1 MVEKLNNKKLYLIDG
16 SAFLYRAYYALPYLS
31 NSRGFPTRVVFG
43 FLKMLTKIIKEHKPT
58 HIAVVFDSKKKTF
71 RNEIFENYKI
81 KRPPLPE
88 EIRIQ
93 IPNVH
98 RLLESLN
105 IKILMQDG
113 LEADDLI
120 ASLVKKFKNSIEI
133 CVVTADKDLFQLV
146 GNNISVWHPLKD
158 VFIDNDKVTEMLGIP
173 PEKITDYLALCGDS
187 VDGIPGVKGIG
198 EKTAKSLLER
208 FGSLEDIYNHID
220 EIEGKTKA
228 LLLEQKEM
236 AFLSKKLAEL
246 YIKDIENVQ
255 ISDFEI
261 RKPNEIELRELLKE
275 LNFFEFIKEF
285 NLDKIVDNS
294 FPKLFELSKPNVK
307 LSKNIFI
314 LLDTSK
320 EHNRLFFT
328 EDGKKVYLL
337 KNIEKFFQNLE
348 KNSKIYL
355 FESKELYKMV
365 DSDLLEKISI
375 IDLSLYSYLLYPNA
389 NHNHTLEDVLKDEF
403 GYIPLP
409 ESFQPTL
416 FEDKE
421 TVQKSYLLKFLS
433 KIAQKLEDEIKKEK
447 ELINLY
453 EKIELPLSPI
463 LAHMEK
469 NGIKIDL
476 NKFREIDAEITE
488 KINQLQENIYNLLGK
503 KINLNSPKQLSEVLY
518 GDLRIKPVKKG
529 GKSLSTS
536 SDILMELY
544 DAHPVIPM
552 IIEYR
557 NVSKLKNTYIDVL
570 PAFVAND
577 GRIHTTFN
585 QTLTATGRLSSS
597 NPNLQNIPIKYDWGE
612 KIRSAFVAD
621 DGFLLLS
628 ADYSQ
633 IEIRVLAHMSEDEN
647 LIQDFWEGKDIHTRT
662 AMKIFGVLESQVT
675 KEMRRQAKTINFG
688 ILYGMGSYSL
698 SKELR
703 VSQKEAEIFI
713 KKYFENYDKVRQ
725 FRENLIEFAKKN
737 KFVKT
742 FFGRKR
748 YLYEIDSPDHLVRN
762 NAERIALNTPIQGTA
777 ADIVKLAMISVYE
790 SLQKEKINF
799 KMLLQVHD
807 EILLEVAEKDI
818 DKAREIVMEKMTN
831 VVDFKVPLEVKIGVG
846 KNWFESAK

>member
-1 MVEKLNNKKLYLIDG
+1 MNNKKLYLIDG
-16 SAFLYRAYYALPYLS
+16 SAFLYRAYFALPYLS

-105 IKILMQDG
+105 IRILMEDG

-120 ASLVKKFKNSIEI
+120 ASLVNRFKNDIDI
-133 CVVTADKDLFQLV
+133 CIVTADKDLFQLV
-146 GNNISVWHPLKD
+146 KNNVSIWHPLKD
-158 VFIDNDKVTEMLGIP
+158 IFIDREKVIEILGIP
-173 PEKITDYLALCGDS
+173 PEKVTDYLALCGDN
-187 VDGIPGVKGIG
+187 VDGIPGVRGIG
-198 EKTAKSLLER
+198 EKSAKNLLNK
-208 FGSLEDIYNHID
+208 FNSLEDIYQKID
-220 EIEGKTKA
+220 EIEGKIKI
-228 LLLEQKEM
+228 LLIEQKEM

-246 YIKDIENVQ
+246 HIKDIENIE

-261 RKPNEIELRELLKE
+261 GKPNEIELRELLKE
-275 LNFFEFIKEF
+275 LNFFDFIREF
-285 NLDKIVDNS
+285 NLDKQLDYSI
-294 FPKLFELSKPNVK
+294 PKLIEVDELKNKILKNCYIFFYSSKGK
-307 LSKNIFI
+307 KY
-314 LLDTSK
+314 
-320 EHNRLFFT
+320 LFFT
-328 EDGKKVYLL
+328 EDGKKVYNL
-337 KNIEKFFQNLE
+337 KESLESFFLKLTP
-348 KNSKIYL
+348 KNKVYL
-355 FESKELYKMV
+355 FDSKELF
-365 DSDLLEKISI
+365 KIIGSHYLKNFKI
-375 IDLSLYSYLLYPNA
+375 IDLSLFSYLLYPNA
-389 NHNHTLEDVLKDEF
+389 NHNHTFEDVLKDEF
-403 GYIPLP
+403 GYVPFQENVQPL
-409 ESFQPTL
+409 L
-416 FEDKE
+416 FEDEVVLK
-421 TVQKSYLLKFLS
+421 KAYLLKFLPNL
-433 KIAQKLEDEIKKEK
+433 ANKLENEIVKEK
-447 ELINLY
+447 ELLELY
-453 EKIELPLSPI
+453 EKIEFPLTPI

-469 NGIKIDL
+469 NGIKLDL
-476 NKFREIDAEITE
+476 KKFKEIDEEITQ
-488 KINQLQENIYNLLGK
+488 KTNQLMEDIYSLIGK
-503 KINLNSPKQLSEVLY
+503 RVNLNSPKQLSEVLY
-518 GDLRIKPVKKG
+518 RDLGIKSVKKG
-529 GKSLSTS
+529 GKAFSTA

-552 IIEYR
+552 IMEYR

-570 PAFVAND
+570 PDFVGDD

-647 LIQDFWEGKDIHTRT
+647 LIQDFCEGKDIHTRT
-662 AMKIFGVLESQVT
+662 AMKIFGISESQVT

-698 SKELR
+698 SKELK

-713 KKYFENYDKVRQ
+713 KKYFENYEKVKR
-725 FRENLIEFAKKN
+725 FRENLIDFAKKN
-737 KFVKT
+737 KFVRT
-742 FFGRKR
+742 LFGRKR

-777 ADIVKLAMISVYE
+777 ADIVKLAMISVYDT
-790 SLQKEKINF
+790 LQKSNINF

-818 DKAREIVMEKMTN
+818 ENAKEIVKDKMTK
-831 VVDFKVPLEVKIGVG
+831 VVDFKVPLEVKVGVG
-846 KNWFESAK
+846 KNWFEAAK

>member
-1 MVEKLNNKKLYLIDG
+1 MKELNNKKLYLIDG
-16 SAFLYRAYYALPYLS
+16 SAFLYRAYFALPYLS

-105 IKILMQDG
+105 IRILMEDG

-120 ASLVKKFKNSIEI
+120 ASLVNRFKNDIDI
-133 CVVTADKDLFQLV
+133 CIVTADKDLFQLV
-146 GNNISVWHPLKD
+146 KNNVSIWHPLKD
-158 VFIDNDKVTEMLGIP
+158 IFIDREKVIEILGIP
-173 PEKITDYLALCGDS
+173 PEKVTDYLALCGDN
-187 VDGIPGVKGIG
+187 VDGIPGVRGIG
-198 EKTAKSLLER
+198 EKSAKNLLNK
-208 FGSLEDIYNHID
+208 FNSLEDIYQKID
-220 EIEGKTKA
+220 EIEGKIKI
-228 LLLEQKEM
+228 LLIEQKEM

-246 YIKDIENVQ
+246 HIKDIENIE

-261 RKPNEIELRELLKE
+261 GKPNEIELRELLKE
-275 LNFFEFIKEF
+275 LNFFDFIREF
-285 NLDKIVDNS
+285 NLDKQLDYSI
-294 FPKLFELSKPNVK
+294 PKLIEVDELKNKILKNCYIFFYSSKGK
-307 LSKNIFI
+307 KY
-314 LLDTSK
+314 
-320 EHNRLFFT
+320 LFFT
-328 EDGKKVYLL
+328 EDGKKVYNL
-337 KNIEKFFQNLE
+337 KESLESFFLKLTP
-348 KNSKIYL
+348 KNKVYL
-355 FESKELYKMV
+355 FDSKELF
-365 DSDLLEKISI
+365 KIIESHYLKNFKI
-375 IDLSLYSYLLYPNA
+375 IDLSLFSYLLYPNA
-389 NHNHTLEDVLKDEF
+389 NHNHTFEDVLKDEF
-403 GYIPLP
+403 GYVPFQENVQPL
-409 ESFQPTL
+409 L
-416 FEDKE
+416 FEDEVVLK
-421 TVQKSYLLKFLS
+421 KAYLLKFLPNL
-433 KIAQKLEDEIKKEK
+433 ANKLENEIVKEK
-447 ELINLY
+447 ELLELY
-453 EKIELPLSPI
+453 EKIEFPLTPI

-469 NGIKIDL
+469 NGIKLDL
-476 NKFREIDAEITE
+476 KKFKEIDEEITQ
-488 KINQLQENIYNLLGK
+488 KTNQLMEDIYSLIGK
-503 KINLNSPKQLSEVLY
+503 RVNLNSPKQLSEVLY
-518 GDLRIKPVKKG
+518 RDLGIKSVKKG
-529 GKSLSTS
+529 GKAFSTA

-552 IIEYR
+552 IMEYR

-570 PAFVAND
+570 PDFVGDD

-647 LIQDFWEGKDIHTRT
+647 LIQDFCEGKDIHTRT
-662 AMKIFGVLESQVT
+662 AMKIFGISESQVT

-698 SKELR
+698 SKELK

-713 KKYFENYDKVRQ
+713 KKYFENYEKVKR
-725 FRENLIEFAKKN
+725 FRENLIDFAKKN
-737 KFVKT
+737 KFVRT
-742 FFGRKR
+742 LFGRKR

-777 ADIVKLAMISVYE
+777 ADIVKLAMISVYDT
-790 SLQKEKINF
+790 LQKSNINF

-818 DKAREIVMEKMTN
+818 ENAKEIVKDKMTK
-831 VVDFKVPLEVKIGVG
+831 VVDFKVPLEVKVGVG
-846 KNWFESAK
+846 KNWFEAAK

>member
-1 MVEKLNNKKLYLIDG
+1 MKELNSKKLYLIDG

-71 RNEIFENYKI
+71 RNDIFENYKI

-105 IKILMQDG
+105 IKILMEEG

-120 ASLVKKFKNSIEI
+120 ASLVKKFGNDIEI

-158 VFIDNDKVTEMLGIP
+158 MFINNDKVTEILGIP
-173 PEKITDYLALCGDS
+173 PEKITDYLALCGDN

-220 EIEGKTKA
+220 KIEGKTKT

-236 AFLSKKLAEL
+236 AFLSKKLAQL
-246 YIKDIENVQ
+246 YVKDIENVQ

-261 RKPNEIELRELLKE
+261 GKPNEIELRELLKE
-275 LNFFEFIKEF
+275 LNFFDFIKEF
-285 NLDKIVDNS
+285 NLDKIVDNII
-294 FPKLFELSKPNVK
+294 PKLYEISEINVK

-314 LLDTSK
+314 LLDITK
-320 EHNRLFFT
+320 ERKRLFFT
-328 EDGKKVYLL
+328 EDGKKIYLL
-337 KNIEKFFQNLE
+337 KNIENFFQNLE
-348 KNSKIYL
+348 KNAKIYL
-355 FESKELYKMV
+355 FESKELYKIV
-365 DSDLLEKISI
+365 NANVLEKFSI

-421 TVQKSYLLKFLS
+421 TVQKSYLLKFLP

-447 ELINLY
+447 ELLNLY
-453 EKIELPLSPI
+453 EKIELPLAPI

-476 NKFREIDAEITE
+476 NKFKEIDSEITE

-518 GDLRIKPVKKG
+518 GDLGIKPVKKG

-570 PAFVAND
+570 PDFVAND

-612 KIRSAFVAD
+612 KIRSAFIAD

-647 LIQDFWEGKDIHTRT
+647 LIQDFCEGKDIHSRT
-662 AMKIFGVLESQVT
+662 AMKIFGVSEDKIT
-675 KEMRRQAKTINFG
+675 KDMRRQAKTINFG

-698 SKELR
+698 SKELK
-703 VSQKEAEIFI
+703 VTQKEAESFI
-713 KKYFENYDKVRQ
+713 KKYFESYEKVKK
-725 FRENLIEFAKKN
+725 FREDLIEFAKKN

-742 FFGRKR
+742 LFGRKR

-790 SLQKEKINF
+790 TLQKANINF

-818 DKAREIVMEKMTN
+818 DLAKEIVMDKMTK
-831 VVDFKVPLEVKIGVG
+831 VVDFKVPLEVKIGIG